1 MTTLLLIIG
10 AIILLL
16 VVSYYVSKSEL
27 IDSIMDTLEDLF
39 D

>member
-1 MTTLLLIIG
+1 MNTLLIILG
-10 AIILLL
+10 AIILFL
-16 VVSYYVSKSEL
+16 VVTYYVSKSEL